1 MATFKQNG
9 ITFTALQ
16 GAIKPAGKISM
27 AANGTFSDAGTD
39 GVEPFVNAVEID
51 WNGGVLPN
59 SDITAGGQITI
70 NNTGEILWSS

>member
-1 MATFKQNG
+1 MATFTLNG
-9 ITFTALQ
+9 IQFTATQ
-16 GAIKPAGKISM
+16 GQPLPDKYGNGDNVDF
-27 AANGTFSDAGTD
+27 ANAGTD